1 MKIKILVAE
10 NTPIEISLIDQALKK
25 TNLSYKNITFLD
37 ELENVKH
44 KSKPKIILSR
54 NSLLN
59 NNKKKTLEIR
69 KEFYYYIPFVF
80 IADQIAI
87 GNFIAM
93 VKKSISHIALLQA
106 ISNLHHEKYKALK
119 ENIKFNKNLLSKQTE
134 KKDSHRLELSV
145 KENTLQATFESIE
158 AFLLSHMDNYKLQ
171 TDSI

>member
-1 MKIKILVAE
+1 
-10 NTPIEISLIDQALKK
+10 
-25 TNLSYKNITFLD
+25 
-37 ELENVKH
+37 
-44 KSKPKIILSR
+44 
-54 NSLLN
+54 
-59 NNKKKTLEIR
+59 
-69 KEFYYYIPFVF
+69 
-80 IADQIAI
+80 
-87 GNFIAM
+87 M

-158 AFLLSHMDNYKLQ
+158 AFLLSHMDNYILQ